1 MCVDGM
7 IHVTCE
13 GVQVVM
19 AWESLRLERG
29 LPAMKETEP
38 EFSDLLESHIDPRK
52 ETHVAFE
59 QEMASDEAILEDI
72 QEVNS
77 SSSSLTLL
85 SKTIFQS
92 EITQENGEVYLFQ
105 YLSLLEKQLTTV
117 SLVSQ
122 VPTFLT
128 PPYDIFGRKPSS
140 QNNHL

>member
-1 MCVDGM
+1 
-7 IHVTCE
+7 
-13 GVQVVM
+13 
-19 AWESLRLERG
+19 
-29 LPAMKETEP
+29 
-38 EFSDLLESHIDPRK
+38 
-52 ETHVAFE
+52 
-59 QEMASDEAILEDI
+59 MASDEAILEDI

>member
-1 MCVDGM
+1 MGK
-7 IHVTCE
+7 
-13 GVQVVM
+13 
-19 AWESLRLERG
+19 LERG

-38 EFSDLLESHIDPRK
+38 ELSDLLSHIDPRK

-72 QEVNS
+72 QEVTS

-128 PPYDIFGRKPSS
+128 PPYDLFGRKPSS